1 VCGALTALYGSLYL
15 LLHLE
20 AYALVA
26 KSMALLALLAFVM
39 FVARRMNWYDLALG
53 SVTCERRPRSGVE

>member
-1 VCGALTALYGSLYL
+1 
-15 LLHLE
+15 
-20 AYALVA
+20 
-26 KSMALLALLAFVM
+26 VM